1 MSWCGVLWVYKA
13 NERRK
18 RQREADRS
26 TCRKL
31 HLSPTK
37 IPQYIQSDHLFVP
50 SGRSK
55 CISHKQDREVNAGV
69 PPKHVSAILGA
80 SHILKLWISYKVAND
95 IACSC
100 SQAIFPPPGKL
111 DRECWPVASPYEAVL
126 LVTCPYRGI
135 GQEQEKKK
143 RKKEKKRKEKVQ
155 IVWILLFIL
164 SNCLP
169 LKEGVL
175 ETFGNRVQAI
185 INPKFWQSNPQ

>member
-80 SHILKLWISYKVAND
+80 SHILKRTKWQMIVLVHVPKLFFPLQENLTASVGQWHRLMRQSYSLRAHIEV
-95 IACSC
+95 S
-100 SQAIFPPPGKL
+100 GKS
-111 DRECWPVASPYEAVL
+111 R
-126 LVTCPYRGI
+126 R
-135 GQEQEKKK
+135 
-143 RKKEKKRKEKVQ
+143 RKKEKRKRKEKKKSKSYGYCCLSYQ
-155 IVWILLFIL
+155 IA
-164 SNCLP
+164 CH
-169 LKEGVL
+169 
-175 ETFGNRVQAI
+175 
-185 INPKFWQSNPQ
+185 